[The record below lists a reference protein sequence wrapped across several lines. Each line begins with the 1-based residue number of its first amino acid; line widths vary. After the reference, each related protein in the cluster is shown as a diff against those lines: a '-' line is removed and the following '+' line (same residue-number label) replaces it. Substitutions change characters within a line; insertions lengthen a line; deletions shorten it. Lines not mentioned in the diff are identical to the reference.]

1 MGPWA
6 QRSIG
11 AWWPSGWWD
20 PRGGTKT
27 GISPSRSTHLPATSP
42 PPWGDVPSPAFS
54 SFPSCLVASPPHL
67 FSVLL
72 PRAALYLV
80 PATLLPLAFALGCC
94 SAAPVVSS
102 PPAAPLSLHV
112 PLAPRLSPPLL
123 QALLFG
129 SFFPP
134 GCRSPCRSSEQFLFP
149 IRMTVSLQS
158 LQPPWAPDERPWL
171 AFLPTTHSSCLGCLL
186 PLPSCA
192 APPSAD
198 SSWCA
203 PSSTCLCAPAVL

>member
-11 AWWPSGWWD
+11 AWWPYQV
-20 PRGGTKT
+20 GGTP
-27 GISPSRSTHLPATSP
+27 GAALRRVSPRRGAPTFLPPRPLRGVTCHLPPFLPFLPAWLPRLPTS
-42 PPWGDVPSPAFS
+42 SLS
-54 SFPSCLVASPPHL
+54 SCLGQFCTWSR
-67 FSVLL
+67 L
-72 PRAALYLV
+72 PCCLSR
-80 PATLLPLAFALGCC
+80 LPW
-94 SAAPVVSS
+94 S
-102 PPAAPLSLHV
+102 PLSLHV

-171 AFLPTTHSSCLGCLL
+171 AFLPTTHSNCLGCLL

-192 APPSAD
+192 APPPD